1 VNHDFKHA
9 GYDLG
14 ANILGH
20 LHPFRLL
27 YAALS
32 NHNAPVGVLWQAMRQ
47 WIQRA
52 RHWRVR
58 QPPDQTEENHGQ
70 AWPQEARS

>member
-1 VNHDFKHA
+1 VNHYLEHT

-27 YAALS
+27 HAALS
-32 NHNAPVGVLWQAMRQ
+32 NHKA
-47 WIQRA
+47 
-52 RHWRVR
+52 RVR
-58 QPPDQTEENHGQ
+58 TDE
-70 AWPQEARS
+70 RSRVEP